1 MLRRQNLGTLL
12 LLGVVA
18 EIVAFI
24 AVVDWIGA
32 GPAVL
37 LGIGSTLLGAAR
49 LKRLGGAAFTRLRAV
64 AEGRVA
70 REDAFVDGAL
80 DGLGGALLILPG
92 FITDAIGL
100 ALLAP
105 SCRDWVKHRVGFTT
119 GRSPARGPNACA
131 PRPGLGPSIS
141 RPRTGL
147 GSTAVDRTE
156 RGPGRASGLRPVRHS
171 TGPGR
176 RLCQAS
182 VSTRHSR
189 HPGRAVWMLTKAV
202 SGLSSAR
209 RSGASMPAS
218 AQTVPRA

>member
-12 LLGVVA
+12 LLGIVA

-24 AVVDWIGA
+24 VVVDWIGA

-119 GRSPARGPNACA
+119 GPLTG
-131 PRPGLGPSIS
+131 S
-141 RPRTGL
+141 RAERLRAAAGPRTIDL
-147 GSTAVDRTE
+147 ETQDWSRLDR
-156 RGPGRASGLRPVRHS
+156 RRPN
-171 TGPGR
+171 
-176 RLCQAS
+176 
-182 VSTRHSR
+182 
-189 HPGRAVWMLTKAV
+189 
-202 SGLSSAR
+202 
-209 RSGASMPAS
+209 
-218 AQTVPRA
+218 